1 MKNST
6 ANAVSTADQMEY
18 YVSANGEQ
26 QGPFTAEQIVERVNR
41 KTLDASDYL
50 FDEAKQDW
58 IMLMAHPQLS
68 QALKTLKPLSSTS
81 SSGQGLGQ
89 GSGST
94 SASNVSALRAGQSKD
109 GGGGEITE
117 WFVLKGESKFG
128 PFSYPELIKMLQDKS
143 IFEFDYVWHVGLKA
157 WERIATI
164 AEFSPDKV
172 RNFRGSSEGPINEVF
187 FRRRHARAHHGASI
201 LVHDNRAVYK
211 GRSIEVSAG
220 GAGIV
225 IENAMLQPGE
235 SLYLHFKPGDQ
246 TPPFNA
252 ACEIISKSFVNA
264 SDKSAPVRYG
274 VKFTKIETQTQQI
287 LNEFALKKTA

>member
-6 ANAVSTADQMEY
+6 ANAVSTADQMEF

-50 FDEAKQDW
+50 FDESKQDW
-58 IMLMAHPQLS
+58 IMLMAHSQLS
-68 QALKTLKPLSSTS
+68 QALKTLKPVSSTS
-81 SSGQGLGQ
+81 GSS
-89 GSGST
+89 
-94 SASNVSALRAGQSKD
+94 VSALRAGQSKD

-172 RNFRGSSEGPINEVF
+172 RNFRGSNEGPINEVF

>member
-1 MKNST
+1 MSNST
-6 ANAVSTADQMEY
+6 AAVNTADQIEF

-26 QGPFTAEQIVERVNR
+26 QGPFTAEQIVQRVNA

-50 FDEAKQDW
+50 FDEGKQDW

-68 QALKTLKPLSSTS
+68 NSLKGLKPVQNVGPL
-81 SSGQGLGQ
+81 
-89 GSGST
+89 
-94 SASNVSALRAGQSKD
+94 ASNVTALRGAAEGSVKD
-109 GGGGEITE
+109 GGGNEVVE

-128 PFSYPELIKMLQDKS
+128 PFSYAELIKMLQDKS

-164 AEFSPDKV
+164 AEFSPDKI

-187 FRRRHARAHHGASI
+187 FRRRHARAQHGASI
-201 LVHDNRAVYK
+201 IVHDNRAVYK

-235 SLYLHFKPGDQ
+235 MLYLHFKPADT

-252 ACEIISKSFVNA
+252 ACEIISKSYVNA
-264 SDKSAPVRYG
+264 SDKTAPVRYG

-287 LNEFALKKTA
+287 LNDYATKKTA

>member
-26 QGPFTAEQIVERVNR
+26 QGPFTAEQIVERVNS
-41 KTLDASDYL
+41 KSLDASDYL

-68 QALKTLKPLSSTS
+68 QALKTLKPVSPTS
-81 SSGQGLGQ
+81 SSSN
-89 GSGST
+89 GSGP
-94 SASNVSALRAGQSKD
+94 NVSALRAGQSKD
-109 GGGGEITE
+109 GNGQEITE

-164 AEFSPDKV
+164 AEFSPDKI

-225 IENAMLQPGE
+225 IENALLQPGE
-235 SLYLHFKPGDQ
+235 SLYLHFKPADQ

>member
-50 FDEAKQDW
+50 FDESKQDW
-58 IMLMAHPQLS
+58 IMLMAHSQLS
-68 QALKTLKPLSSTS
+68 QALKTLKPVSSTS
-81 SSGQGLGQ
+81 GSS
-89 GSGST
+89 
-94 SASNVSALRAGQSKD
+94 VSALRAGQSKD

-172 RNFRGSSEGPINEVF
+172 RNFRGSNEGPINEVF

>member
-41 KTLDASDYL
+41 KSLDASDYL
-50 FDEAKQDW
+50 FDEDKQDW
-58 IMLMAHPQLS
+58 IMLMAHSQLS
-68 QALKTLKPLSSTS
+68 QALKTLKPVSSTS
-81 SSGQGLGQ
+81 GSS
-89 GSGST
+89 
-94 SASNVSALRAGQSKD
+94 VSALRAGQSKD

-172 RNFRGSSEGPINEVF
+172 RNFRGSNEGPINEVF